1 MYYVGDETTT
11 VRPITTARKTEARKA
26 YSRKFKHMH
35 LCRTSRPPMN
45 RKGAPTLG
53 IALPWNFS
61 DIPGRGSL
69 TRVDTA
75 NRSGY
80 SPSTWKSFSPFGAP
94 RSMGRKPGTGR
105 SRGGLGDA
113 GDAGDTSLGLS
124 FNVPALVSNFRPTQ
138 TGVSPV
144 TPASGASSF
153 WNPLASM
160 VNLWNNRP
168 QVLKDIRLRVNP
180 SQVVRQAQNIL
191 PPGQLNQVVEN
202 ARRMGIDPSFLTKYG
217 EVPITG
223 NMAEYGYRSQGIDWA
238 TYLPWIAGGAAAFV
252 LLPMIL
258 KK

>member
-1 MYYVGDETTT
+1 
-11 VRPITTARKTEARKA
+11 
-26 YSRKFKHMH
+26 
-35 LCRTSRPPMN
+35 
-45 RKGAPTLG
+45 
-53 IALPWNFS
+53 
-61 DIPGRGSL
+61 
-69 TRVDTA
+69 
-75 NRSGY
+75 
-80 SPSTWKSFSPFGAP
+80 
-94 RSMGRKPGTGR
+94 
-105 SRGGLGDA
+105 
-113 GDAGDTSLGLS
+113 
-124 FNVPALVSNFRPTQ
+124 
-138 TGVSPV
+138 
-144 TPASGASSF
+144 
-153 WNPLASM
+153 M